1 MAYMRSFVS
10 KTRPFIP
17 GWSLLKGPSPMK
29 QGDTITIVR
38 DKVSNSSNKIVR
50 FAVNGREVGRLPRE
64 VAQYIST
71 LLDQKLCVF
80 EGSLVWCEPMLK
92 IGDDVILAIK
102 CYLLPSAMHTNS
114 FSTGY
119 TPPSKK
125 RSFDR
130 SIQDPEVLRKFA
142 LIQMFR
148 NLGMRPARS
157 AMQNMKIANGDNVW
171 DLLLQSANTKEEDS
185 TETDESLNLD
195 EEERKDVSDGQ
206 LDTIYEK
213 AQVFDSQIE
222 GMAQPETMALEL
234 KEYQKRVGYFTMVVC
249 RDIKYAFCA
258 GFSVDVCKRSI

>member
-1 MAYMRSFVS
+1 
-10 KTRPFIP
+10 
-17 GWSLLKGPSPMK
+17 MK

-38 DKVSNSSNKIVR
+38 DNVNSSSNKIVR

-80 EGSLVWCEPMLK
+80 EGSLVWCDNMLK
-92 IGDDVILAIK
+92 IGDDVILEIK

-114 FSTGY
+114 FSTSY
-119 TPPSKK
+119 TQQSKK

-130 SIQDPEVLRKFA
+130 SIQDPTILRKFA

-148 NLGMRPARS
+148 NLGLRPARS
-157 AMQNMKIANGDNVW
+157 AIQKLDVVGGDSAW
-171 DLLLQSANTKEEDS
+171 DLLLQSATTKEEDS
-185 TETDESLNLD
+185 IEAEEGLDID
-195 EEERKDVSDGQ
+195 EEEKKDVSDGQ

-222 GMAQPETMALEL
+222 GMNQPKTMALEL
-234 KEYQKRVGYFTMVVC
+234 KEYQKRVRAFLYCDFTKILKC
-249 RDIKYAFCA
+249 GFCT
-258 GFSVDVCKRSI
+258 GFGLDVCKRSV